1 MGYTIAIA
9 GKGGTGKTTIAALIV
24 RIIKENEAGSILAVD
39 ADPNS
44 NLSQSLGVE
53 AKKTIGVI
61 LDDIAKHPDRIPAG
75 MTKDRFIEYQIQAA
89 IEEAQGFD
97 LLTMGKPEGPGCYCY
112 VNNVL
117 RNIVGKLINGYDYV
131 VIDNEAGLEH
141 LSRRTTRSCDS
152 LLVISDATPVGL
164 RAAKRISDLVKELEI
179 KTQKSLLIINRCGY
193 DIEREKVRN
202 LGLDYIGNVPQDN
215 EIEEISF
222 NGGSL
227 MRLKDKAVS
236 ISALR
241 KLGAKIWN

>member
-1 MGYTIAIA
+1 
-9 GKGGTGKTTIAALIV
+9 
-24 RIIKENEAGSILAVD
+24 
-39 ADPNS
+39 
-44 NLSQSLGVE
+44 
-53 AKKTIGVI
+53 
-61 LDDIAKHPDRIPAG
+61 
-75 MTKDRFIEYQIQAA
+75 
-89 IEEAQGFD
+89 
-97 LLTMGKPEGPGCYCY
+97 MGKPEGPGCYCY